1 MLASLMPDPI
11 SRGMFIT
18 FEGGEGGGKST
29 QTRLLADAIR
39 KMGQAVVTTREPGGA
54 PSAEQIRGLLVSGAV
69 DRWQPI
75 TEALLNYAARAEH
88 IKHTVEP
95 ALVAGTWVL
104 SDRFADSTVAYQGY
118 GHGLDCQKLVDL
130 HQIVLGDFKPNLTFI
145 LDLPVEE
152 GLRRAISRGDGE
164 DRYERMGKN
173 FHKRLRDGFLEIAK
187 DEPDRCAVIDAT
199 QSIDTVC
206 ANVLVALHTK
216 FPDLAS

>member
-1 MLASLMPDPI
+1 MPDLI
-11 SRGMFIT
+11 SRGKFLT

-29 QTRLLADAIR
+29 QIRLLAEAIQ

-88 IKHTVEP
+88 IAQTVEP
-95 ALVAGTWVL
+95 ALQAGSWVL
-104 SDRFADSTVAYQGY
+104 SDRFSDSTVAYQGY
-118 GHGLDCQKLVDL
+118 GHGLDRQKLVDL
-130 HQIVLGDFKPNLTFI
+130 HQIVLGDFKPDLTFI

-164 DRYERMGKN
+164 DRYERMDKE
-173 FHKRLRDGFLEIAK
+173 FHNRLRNGFLEIAK
-187 DEPDRCAVIDAT
+187 AEPVRCAVIDAT
-199 QSIDTVC
+199 QGIEIVSQ
-206 ANVLVALHTK
+206 NVLSTLHSK
-216 FPDLAS
+216 FPGLAP